1 MPMLNPLTKIQE
13 FLLILAGPNIIQ
25 YLFDLVRCGRYIALT
40 LDVLRSTIA
49 LSCGANTIIAR
60 AV

>member
-25 YLFDLVRCGRYIALT
+25 YLFDLVRCSRYIALT